1 MKQSFLEFCKDCKG
15 YQFYNKVTK
24 QQVYKYEI
32 YWQGYSFAK
41 CWSKF
46 DVVSI

>member
-15 YQFYNKVTK
+15 YQFYNKKTQK
-24 QQVYKYEI
+24 QVYKYEI
-32 YWQGYSFAK
+32 YWAGYTIQK

-46 DVVSI
+46 DFVSI